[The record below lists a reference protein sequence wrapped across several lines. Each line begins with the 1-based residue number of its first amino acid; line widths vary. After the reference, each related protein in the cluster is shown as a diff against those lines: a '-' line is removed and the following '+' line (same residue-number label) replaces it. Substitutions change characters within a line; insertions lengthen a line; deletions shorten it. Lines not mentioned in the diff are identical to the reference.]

1 MFMDESL
8 DVVGL
13 QTSWKKTHPQ
23 AHDSKICQTNQ
34 VHTAE
39 VETQAKFFSENGT
52 QTDPHECLA
61 DPFLLDRDLSSD
73 LPGLKDF
80 LCRVEDMVIEELVK
94 NAKSHAFDG
103 FEVNWADQNQTVL
116 CLYCLGYP
124 DARKKGLQ
132 VTSVSWNCTGSVI
145 ACAFGRVDDGD
156 WSTESSCVC
165 TWNLDRRNLNP
176 NQPDMVMDVATPV
189 MCVSFHPK
197 RPSLIAGGL
206 YNGDLIIW
214 DTSRTQD
221 PVLAQTGMSPDAHR
235 EPVYEVKWVPV
246 AHRGHLIVLSACS
259 GGRVLLWSLD
269 GVEGK
274 LTLNSAYALVSQQ
287 LPQTTAFSKLQTK
300 GGINIGVTSLTLSP
314 WDPDTFLVGS
324 EGGLVLKCTFS
335 SQTVAAVPSDGESVT
350 LHAPAQF
357 SFSPR
362 GGPIHSLHFSPF
374 HRNLFVS
381 VGTDGLAHIHSILQ
395 PRPLLALRVSDS
407 YVFGV
412 RWSPV
417 RPLVFAAVTG
427 QGLVQV
433 FDLGHKSLR
442 PVATIDQK
450 TGGQPAYCLEFSPQQ
465 LLAVGSADGTVNIW
479 QLSAELTEQG
489 PRETAILEQLA
500 NEVAE

>member
-1 MFMDESL
+1 MFTDESL

-13 QTSWKKTHPQ
+13 PSSWKKTHQQ
-23 AHDSKICQTNQ
+23 AHESKSCQTNP

-39 VETQAKFFSENGT
+39 VAAQAKTVSENGT
-52 QTDPHECLA
+52 QTDPQTRLGEHVG
-61 DPFLLDRDLSSD
+61 RDLPPDS
-73 LPGLKDF
+73 PGLKEF
-80 LCRVEDMVIEELVK
+80 LGRVEDEMVKELVK

-103 FEVNWADQNQTVL
+103 FEVNWVEQNQAVF
-116 CLYCLGYP
+116 CLHHLEYP
-124 DARKKGLQ
+124 VARNKGLH

-156 WSTESSCVC
+156 WSTERSYVC

-176 NQPDMVMDVATPV
+176 NHPDLVMDVATPV
-189 MCVSFHPK
+189 MCVSFHPI

-206 YNGDLIIW
+206 YNGEVIVW
-214 DTSRTQD
+214 DTSHTQD
-221 PVLAQTGMSPDAHR
+221 PVLAQTGMSPDTHR
-235 EPVYEVKWVPV
+235 EPVYEVMWLPG
-246 AHRGHLIVLSACS
+246 AQRGQLSVLSACS

-274 LTLNSAYALVSQQ
+274 LSLTSGYALVRHQV
-287 LPQTTAFSKLQTK
+287 PQSTAFSKPYTR

-324 EGGLVLKCTFS
+324 EGGLVLKCAFS

-395 PRPLLALRVSDS
+395 PGPLLSLRVSDS

-433 FDLGHKSLR
+433 FDLGRRSLR

-450 TGGQPAYCLEFSPQQ
+450 TEGQPAYCLEFSPQQ

-479 QLSAELTEQG
+479 QLSADLTEQG
-489 PRETAILEQLA
+489 QRETAILEQLA